1 MMFSRRAEVYNFTT
15 MTMMQPAVHTE
26 RKIELYH
33 LDNGYWGAVVVV
45 NGNRSM
51 NNSFIDTDEALDWIN
66 EKSKP

>member
-1 MMFSRRAEVYNFTT
+1 
-15 MTMMQPAVHTE
+15 MTKPTDHDD

-51 NNSFIDTDEALDWIN
+51 SNAFIDADEALDWIN

>member
-1 MMFSRRAEVYNFTT
+1 MMTPT
-15 MTMMQPAVHTE
+15 DHQE
-26 RKIELYH
+26 RQIELYQ

-51 NNSFIDTDEALDWIN
+51 NNTFIDADEALDWIN